1 MSELQTALEAAF
13 EDAGYE
19 VVTVSENRGQ
29 IRVQLLDETAAA
41 EELRPIL
48 YDTVSESEVMGLNV
62 TSESIEGG
70 NEMVTVVAFR
80 RRDG

>member
-1 MSELQTALEAAF
+1 MSELRAALETAF

-48 YDTVSESEVMGLNV
+48 YDTVAESEVMGLNI